1 MTLQSY
7 KKELNLYINLW
18 KQLTYPLTHETAI
31 KQKHLI
37 QGLLLLF
44 FLDTVRTKCNRK

>member
-37 QGLLLLF
+37 QGLLLF